1 VEAEMKSYS
10 AKPQEW
16 EAGYNAYMAKKAM
29 EDYRSGEKEIYVSE
43 PQEKEQNWW
52 EKSIDW
58 VDKHQA
64 EVALGIG
71 VAVGIGAIIL
81 SAGTATPL
89 VAAWVAGAA
98 VAAGGTVALG
108 TIGLNKYYERDWKEN
123 VGRNLAISAVTAG
136 IITGAALFLT
146 GPSMIKIG
154 NGLAGYCVTHPSV
167 CSRADVVL
175 NAFDKL
181 EEVGLMAKGGVQTL
195 TGNSQGAAETALE
208 LQMEYLDGG
217 VPGNSIAKEFG
228 DQLAKLGP
236 DALEVV
242 QKRDDDVLEII
253 GHYGDDAVDIIETYG
268 DDGIEVLLT
277 HGEEVIPLLDQSVP
291 SAQKWTEYIPEDF
304 HDEIR
309 SAFNDE
315 PVSITLSEDF
325 TAYRYWSGDSRTETG
340 RWVTLNPNLTP
351 EDAREMLALPNS
363 NLADNV
369 TQFTIPA
376 GTTVLV
382 GEATEQTSAS
392 WAGTYATGGGFQ
404 IYLSN
409 PSVLVK

>member
-1 VEAEMKSYS
+1 
-10 AKPQEW
+10 
-16 EAGYNAYMAKKAM
+16 
-29 EDYRSGEKEIYVSE
+29 
-43 PQEKEQNWW
+43 
-52 EKSIDW
+52 
-58 VDKHQA
+58 
-64 EVALGIG
+64 
-71 VAVGIGAIIL
+71 
-81 SAGTATPL
+81 
-89 VAAWVAGAA
+89 
-98 VAAGGTVALG
+98 
-108 TIGLNKYYERDWKEN
+108 
-123 VGRNLAISAVTAG
+123 
-136 IITGAALFLT
+136 
-146 GPSMIKIG
+146 
-154 NGLAGYCVTHPSV
+154 
-167 CSRADVVL
+167 
-175 NAFDKL
+175 
-181 EEVGLMAKGGVQTL
+181 
-195 TGNSQGAAETALE
+195 
-208 LQMEYLDGG
+208 MEYLDGG

-325 TAYRYWSGDSRTETG
+325 TVYRYWSGDSRTETG